1 MFESNP
7 KIACKYNFTKK
18 SIILCVFVLLL
29 QNGKH
34 DFGSSVSIGLPFWTY
49 ICREIQS

>member
-1 MFESNP
+1 MPIFFLFLLIEELI

-34 DFGSSVSIGLPFWTY
+34 DFGSSVSIGLPF
-49 ICREIQS
+49 